1 MEEGIFNHGI
11 YWHSM
16 STSLFQGGAIA
27 MAYAIIARLLAP
39 REWRYGGLDVR
50 LAHGTMI
57 ALLAIWNLVFALLSG
72 ITGFFTTWGFD
83 AVSSVSLTM
92 NKAMIGSFGL
102 LAIILMIWIRAR
114 YDPDLW
120 EDRSL
125 RATYVVLGLMDS
137 ATAIVTGSLGG
148 EAALLGTALLWFWE
162 LVRIEPRMPMIM
174 PVWGSVALIVAA
186 LGLIAGAVAFRLRS
200 QSA

>member
-1 MEEGIFNHGI
+1 
-11 YWHSM
+11 
-16 STSLFQGGAIA
+16 
-27 MAYAIIARLLAP
+27 
-39 REWRYGGLDVR
+39 
-50 LAHGTMI
+50 
-57 ALLAIWNLVFALLSG
+57 LVFALLSG

-125 RATYVVLGLMDS
+125 RATYVVLGLMGS

-148 EAALLGTALLWFWE
+148 GKPPYWE
-162 LVRIEPRMPMIM
+162 RRSC
-174 PVWGSVALIVAA
+174 GSGNSCESNLACP
-186 LGLIAGAVAFRLRS
+186 
-200 QSA
+200 